1 MRLLRTTTIL
11 LFFCLSFSAFS
22 QSVSLKGYAYE
33 ENNRGFLNEVK
44 IMVLELPLRSVVAEA
59 TTDIKGEFTIS
70 DLPIGKTFLI
80 RGTKNI
86 FNTKEIEIS
95 TAGKSEG
102 DKVFAKLEM
111 ARKPGYLFDATLAE
125 KRTKDAQQ
133 VDAIQGALIE
143 IYNNTTDKVEL
154 ILPDHPNPYFSF
166 TFEQGNH
173 YTIMIRQDSFLTKR
187 IEAYVNI
194 NGCIVCMDGLKD
206 VGPGVTDNLTHGF
219 NMGTL
224 LANIELDRADLN
236 STIEIENIYY
246 DLNKWDIRDD
256 AAVELDKVVQLLKD
270 NPSVKL
276 ELGSHTDSRGS
287 DKFNLDLSQKRA
299 KAAVAYITSNAG
311 INKDQIVAK
320 GYGET
325 KLVNGCKNG
334 VQCSERRHQKNRRT
348 ELKIIGFKPEKI
360 FKSLRQIISEEKF
373 IEELESDD
381 FASGQIKVGADGKIE
396 TPKSSKSETSK
407 VSTSKVPTPPIKKEI
422 VSENPAI
429 ETAEV
434 ITTKTVE
441 TPMPPAKVEQPVE
454 TKPALQQPV
463 KPQKEEAVITK
474 PSKKLEP
481 ETRPTQAVE
490 DDIVAAAKES
500 LKKMGETPTHSTK
513 VGSEQEI
520 MKSSSQNSASSTPPS
535 GEMISKITFLSEN
548 YTGYKIEIINSPIE
562 LTSDNQL
569 FKKFES
575 LNIQILPENRFS
587 YLTGDF
593 YSERT
598 ALYYLNNNIIDDYN
612 NARLIKFINGKR
624 M

>member
-1 MRLLRTTTIL
+1 MRLFRTTTIL
-11 LFFCLSFSAFS
+11 LFFFLSFSAFS
-22 QSVSLKGYAYE
+22 QSVSLKGYAFE
-33 ENNRGFLNEVK
+33 ENNRGFLNEVR
-44 IMVLELPLRSVVAEA
+44 IMILELPLRSVVAEA
-59 TTDIKGEFTIS
+59 TTDLKGEFEVK
-70 DLPIGKTFLI
+70 DLPIGKTFLV
-80 RGTKNI
+80 RGTKDI
-86 FNTKEIEIS
+86 FETKEIEVS
-95 TAGKSEG
+95 TVGKSEG

-125 KRTKDAQQ
+125 KRTKDAQE

-143 IYNNTTDKVEL
+143 IYNNTTEKVEL
-154 ILPDHPNPYFSF
+154 ILPNHPNPYFSF

-246 DLNKWDIRDD
+246 DLNKWDIRKD

-270 NPSVKL
+270 NPTVKL

-287 DKFNLDLSQKRA
+287 DKFNLDLSEKRA
-299 KAAVAYITSNAG
+299 KSAVKYITSNSD
-311 INKDQIVAK
+311 INSDQIFAK

-325 KLVNGCKNG
+325 KLLNRCKNG

-348 ELKIIGFKPEKI
+348 ELKIIGFKPKKT
-360 FKSLRQIISEEKF
+360 FKSLLQIVREEKF
-373 IEELESDD
+373 MKELDSGD
-381 FASGQIKVGADGKIE
+381 FASGQVKVGADGKIKTVE
-396 TPKSSKSETSK
+396 SSKLETSK
-407 VSTSKVPTPPIKKEI
+407 VSTSKVPTPPAK
-422 VSENPAI
+422 
-429 ETAEV
+429 AEV
-434 ITTKTVE
+434 ALEKPAAQTQEVVTTKTVE
-441 TPMPPAKVEQPVE
+441 APNTPAKTEQLNE
-454 TKPALQQPV
+454 T
-463 KPQKEEAVITK
+463 AVIIK
-474 PSKKLEP
+474 PSKKLEMK
-481 ETRPTQAVE
+481 TRPRQSVE

-500 LKKMGETPTHSTK
+500 LKEMGETQTHSTK
-513 VGSEQEI
+513 VESTQRTV
-520 MKSSSQNSASSTPPS
+520 SSNTQSAPASTAPS
-535 GEMISKITFLSEN
+535 GEMISKITFLAEN
-548 YTGYKIEIINSPIE
+548 YTGYKIEILNSPSE
-562 LTSDNQL
+562 LTSDNEL
-569 FKKFES
+569 FRKFEQ
-575 LNIQILPENRFS
+575 LNIEILPDNHYS

-598 ALYYLNNNIIDDYN
+598 ALYYLNNNIIDDYG
-612 NARLIKFINGKR
+612 NARLIKFLNGKR